1 MRNVFFTFVT
11 DFHELFLPR
20 HHFEN
25 MSTSQEKY
33 KGFVAGISI
42 EAVSA
47 IIVITPNISPFLKG
61 HTDFINQ
68 ENLFV

>member
-25 MSTSQEKY
+25 MFTKPAEIQ
-33 KGFVAGISI
+33 GFVAGISI

-47 IIVITPNISPFLKG
+47 IIVITPNISLFLKG
-61 HTDFINQ
+61 HTHFINR
-68 ENLFV
+68 ENLFF